1 MESIYENYF
10 TVGYGDININT
21 LEISDLGLLKIFQ
34 EMACSHASIFG
45 YGLNDIPNT
54 HLTWLVLGWK
64 FKIIKRPVYT
74 QKILVKTWPR
84 KSVKSI
90 YYRDF
95 ELFSESGEKLCVAT
109 SKWVLVNTDTHA
121 LVSQNED
128 IFKKFAPNPVTVL
141 SDEIKKIPVPD
152 TFQNSVEYKILRRDI
167 DTNDHVN
174 NTIYL
179 SLAYECLPE
188 EVYKKLDFNL
198 IEIVYKHE
206 CILNDT
212 VLINYSATKNGFIVA
227 IKNKYNDN
235 LHAVIKYSNEF

>member
-121 LVSQNED
+121 
-128 IFKKFAPNPVTVL
+128 
-141 SDEIKKIPVPD
+141 
-152 TFQNSVEYKILRRDI
+152 
-167 DTNDHVN
+167 
-174 NTIYL
+174 
-179 SLAYECLPE
+179 
-188 EVYKKLDFNL
+188 
-198 IEIVYKHE
+198 
-206 CILNDT
+206 
-212 VLINYSATKNGFIVA
+212 
-227 IKNKYNDN
+227 
-235 LHAVIKYSNEF
+235 